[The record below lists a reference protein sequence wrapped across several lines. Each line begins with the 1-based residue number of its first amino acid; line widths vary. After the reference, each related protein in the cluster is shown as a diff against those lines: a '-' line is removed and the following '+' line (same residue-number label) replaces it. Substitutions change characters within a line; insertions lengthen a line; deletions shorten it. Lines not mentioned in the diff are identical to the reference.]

1 MTTVVGWPAAAW
13 WAATPLTASP
23 SPPVRA
29 KGQYSAVRW
38 TTPTRSA
45 GATGGRGAAVTAA
58 CRRGAM
64 RRWDFGAGVVA
75 PIALS
80 MSGCRRGVR
89 RRLAPH
95 RGAVVRGGGF
105 PHHAL
110 GGGPRARRADRLF
123 HLLQPAARDTLGIAV
138 VEQRHHLGFEQTVQL
153 LGIGRIAVLD
163 RKSTRL
169 NSSH

>member
-13 WAATPLTASP
+13 VVAKPLTASP

-80 MSGCRRGVR
+80 MSGCRRVVR
-89 RRLAPH
+89 RRLAPP
-95 RGAVVRGGGF
+95 RGEGGRGEGF
-105 PHHAL
+105 PPPAL
-110 GGGPRARRADRLF
+110 GGETRARRADRLVHF
-123 HLLQPAARDTLGIAV
+123 FQPPAPGHLGDQV
-138 VEQRHHLGFEQTVQL
+138 VE
-153 LGIGRIAVLD
+153 
-163 RKSTRL
+163 
-169 NSSH
+169 

>member
-13 WAATPLTASP
+13 VVAKPLTASP

-75 PIALS
+75 PMALS
-80 MSGCRRGVR
+80 CQAVGGSS
-89 RRLAPH
+89 PH
-95 RGAVVRGGGF
+95 RSPPLPGREYAVG
-105 PHHAL
+105 
-110 GGGPRARRADRLF
+110 
-123 HLLQPAARDTLGIAV
+123 
-138 VEQRHHLGFEQTVQL
+138 
-153 LGIGRIAVLD
+153 
-163 RKSTRL
+163 
-169 NSSH
+169 